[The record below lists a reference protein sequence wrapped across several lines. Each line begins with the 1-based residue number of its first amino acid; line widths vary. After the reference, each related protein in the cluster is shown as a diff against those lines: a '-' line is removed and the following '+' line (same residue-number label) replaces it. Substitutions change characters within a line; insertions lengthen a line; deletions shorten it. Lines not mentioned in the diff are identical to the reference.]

1 MRVSTSVL
9 LGLLA
14 ANVSIAA
21 KVGKFDAEKCAD
33 PSGMKTCYDKA
44 KSTYSDCEKK
54 CDKEDNGKTSSDSDC
69 LDKCSCTQ
77 HQAEIDCATSSCWNQ
92 VYSCE
97 YDLTVG
103 ALLESCEDKQSVD
116 DIPFWPAPEN
126 AAGGCSCNVGKVD
139 KISYGALAKVEKQCG
154 LKASADDS
162 KIQGCACC
170 GFSAALSALPNTCPN
185 ANPSDLNLDG
195 MEDLF
200 GDIWEQCADVLKDL
214 DCAKEF
220 DFPKLDTYYAPGKV
234 PKGGS
239 ATLSNTSGSL
249 TSPVSATITWSAGS
263 SAHTV
268 TAVSTDAVKASGTG
282 SGSSASATT
291 GNSASGTA
299 SASATAT
306 TGAAVRA
313 GMDSYLWAG
322 LAVAAVFVQA

>member
-21 KVGKFDAEKCAD
+21 KVGKFDADKCAD

-44 KSTYSDCEKK
+44 KSTYDSCVKK
-54 CDKEDNGKTSSDSDC
+54 NCDKKEDGKTTSDPDC
-69 LDKCSCTQ
+69 LNKCSCPQ
-77 HQAEIDCATSSCWNQ
+77 YQAQIDCATSSCWNQ

-116 DIPFWPAPEN
+116 DIPFWPAPDN
-126 AAGGCSCNVGKVD
+126 AKGACSCNVGKVD
-139 KISYGALAKVEKQCG
+139 QISYGAMAKVQKQCG
-154 LKASADDS
+154 LKASSDGS
-162 KIQGCACC
+162 KIQECACC
-170 GFSAALSALPNTCPN
+170 GLSAALSALPNTCPKV
-185 ANPSDLNLDG
+185 NPADLKLAD
-195 MEDLF
+195 MEEEF
-200 GDIWEQCADVLKDL
+200 GDMWEQCADTLKDL

-220 DFPKLDTYYAPGKV
+220 DFPKLDTYYGPGKI
-234 PKGGS
+234 PKGGNE
-239 ATLSNTSGSL
+239 TLSNASGSL
-249 TSPVSATITWSAGS
+249 TAPVSATITWSAGS

-282 SGSSASATT
+282 SSASATS
-291 GNSASGTA
+291 GDKASGTA